1 MSETTLTLLEISGI
15 TAEAIGAQLQAHAST
30 LREVTLS
37 LKGYARHLDLSAF
50 PWESLVHLETVT
62 LRRFRVP
69 AALLAHLGVR
79 TLKLHECRIGAAA
92 EVHTGPHL
100 ETLEFIDC
108 NPEVET
114 LVIEGPKFTAFD
126 FRQDQDAAESGFAT
140 LRLACPNLQ
149 ALHFRAEVPAR
160 LEFVGTFPLL
170 RAENLRVMAG
180 QFATPALD
188 VSRVQPACAVSVAR
202 VEHRGGQ

>member
-1 MSETTLTLLEISGI
+1 MSETTLSLLEISGT
-15 TAEAIGAQLQAHAST
+15 TAEAIAAQVQAHAAA

-50 PWESLVHLETVT
+50 PWESLVQLESLT

-69 AALLAHLGVR
+69 AALLAHPHVR

-100 ETLEFIDC
+100 ETLECIDC

-140 LRLACPNLQ
+140 VRFACPNLQ
-149 ALHFRAEVPAR
+149 SVHFRAEVPAR

-170 RAENLRVMAG
+170 RAENLRVTAG
-180 QFATPALD
+180 NFATPTLD
-188 VSRVQPACAVSVAR
+188 VSAVHPVCAVSVAR
-202 VEHRGGQ
+202 VEHSGGH